1 MSTVRSPVSTGRDRC
16 RSSWA
21 PEPRRRREPKYF
33 ELHEI
38 AANLDRFLKHARDA
52 DVPDVIA
59 FADLAHDQDRY
70 VRALARRQLEPDAPG
85 ACLPFPFPNGPSK
98 LRRLSVIDPRG
109 QVLLRCAA
117 GRIATTT
124 DARLSA
130 GVYSARL
137 VAVPPSWET
146 RSGSSAMERLKKQG
160 RKRLSSSDVRA
171 VLRTDVERYY
181 PTIEHRRLE
190 ELLSGIGCDAEA
202 VAVLRR
208 SLEWW
213 GTQFGLVGLPIGPE
227 GSGVLGTAYL
237 HPVDELL
244 RDRSLGYLRYTD
256 DIFVVGGSATECW
269 GFAASIDS
277 GLSALALKRN
287 VEKTEV
293 VDADEARLRWFGRNP
308 IGPYDD
314 AVEGGAA
321 LTESG
326 AVQIVRDELACGDPD
341 PDRFR
346 YALGAL
352 RKPKNREAVPELLA
366 SPAALE
372 QFPKHIAKYLL
383 EIAPVGAML
392 VGCTLDGL
400 ADPPDDRKHARDLH
414 LIRACGRERMGRVEG
429 HALLHAA
436 MDSRRPSPVRA
447 WALDACARTGGVRLD
462 ELGDIALDPGEDTLV
477 RRAAVAGTRNVVH
490 SARRRLLRH
499 PRLRRSALGWTAS
512 WAASYS

>member
-1 MSTVRSPVSTGRDRC
+1 MVPK
-16 RSSWA
+16 
-21 PEPRRRREPKYF
+21 PRPGREPKYF

-38 AANLDRFLKHARDA
+38 AANFDCFLKHACDA

-59 FADLAHDQDRY
+59 FADLAHDRDRY

-85 ACLPFPFPNGPSK
+85 ARVPFPFPNGPSK

-117 GRIATTT
+117 GRIAATT
-124 DARLSA
+124 DARLVA
-130 GVYSARL
+130 GVHSARL

-146 RSGSSAMERLKKQG
+146 RSPRKAWQRLKKYG
-160 RKRLSSSDVRA
+160 RKGVSSADARA
-171 VLRTDVERYY
+171 VLRTDVARYY

-190 ELLSGIGCDAEA
+190 EALSGIGCDAEA
-202 VAVLRR
+202 VAVLGRC
-208 SLEWW
+208 LEWW
-213 GTQFGLVGLPIGPE
+213 GTEFGLVGLPIGPE

-237 HPVDELL
+237 YPVDEIL
-244 RDRSLGYLRYTD
+244 RDRTLCYLRYTD
-256 DIFVVGGSATECW
+256 DIFVVGGSAGECW
-269 GFAASIDS
+269 DFAASIDS
-277 GLSALALKRN
+277 VLRVLALKRN

-293 VDADEARLRWFGRNP
+293 VDADDARNRWFGRNP

-314 AVEGGAA
+314 AVDRGAA
-321 LTESG
+321 LTEAG
-326 AVQIVRDELACGDPD
+326 AVQIVRDELARGDPD

-372 QFPKHIAKYLL
+372 QFPKQVADYLL
-383 EIAPVGAML
+383 VVAPLGPVL
-392 VGCTLDGL
+392 VERTLDGL
-400 ADPPDDRKHARDLH
+400 ADPLDDRKHARDLH

-447 WALDACARTGGVRLD
+447 WALDACARAGGVRLD
-462 ELGDIALDPGEDTLV
+462 ELGDIALDPNEDTLV
-477 RRAAVAGTRNVVH
+477 RRAAVAGTRNIVC
-490 SARRRLLRH
+490 SARRQLLRD

-512 WAASYS
+512 WAASGQ